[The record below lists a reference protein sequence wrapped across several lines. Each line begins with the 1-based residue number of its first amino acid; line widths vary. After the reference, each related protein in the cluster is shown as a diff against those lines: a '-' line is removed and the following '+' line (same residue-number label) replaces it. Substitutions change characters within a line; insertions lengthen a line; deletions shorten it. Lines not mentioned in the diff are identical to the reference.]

1 MSGGARLCALSVR
14 DFRNLERVELEP
26 PAEGFVVVGDNGQ
39 GKTNLLEAIYYLE
52 LLRSVRGAR
61 DPDLVRFGAPGF
73 HVAARMETDA
83 AREIA
88 VGFERAGKRKRVR
101 LDGVVC
107 ERLSEAVG
115 ALPAVLFS
123 PADVEL
129 VAGGP
134 ATRRRFL
141 DILLAVTSRGYLHA
155 LQRYRAALAHRNAAL
170 RELARRGRGGSEEA
184 IAVWEPVLAEQGA
197 AIWSERRAWVLS
209 VIDRFA
215 ELCGEIGEAGAVAL
229 RYASAITSEDAER
242 PREALTR
249 ELAKQRAADLRFGV
263 TRVGPHRDDLSLTL
277 DGRELRVFGSGG
289 QQRTAA
295 IALRLLEAETLRA
308 RRGGPPVFLLD
319 DPFAE
324 LDARRAGRIVQL
336 LARAG
341 FGQTVMAVPRAEADD
356 IPSGMPSLDRFT
368 MTSGVLRRAGTRV

>member
-1 MSGGARLCALSVR
+1 VR
-14 DFRNLERVELEP
+14 DFRNLERIELEP

-52 LLRSVRGAR
+52 LLRSVRAAR
-61 DPDLVRFGAPGF
+61 DQDLVRFGAPGF
-73 HVAARMETDA
+73 HIAARMETDR

-88 VGFERAGKRKRVR
+88 VGFERTGKRKRVR
-101 LDGVVC
+101 LDGVIC

-129 VAGGP
+129 VASGP

-170 RELARRGRGGSEEA
+170 RELARRGRSGSEEA

-197 AIWSERRAWVLS
+197 AIWSERRAWEAS
-209 VIDRFA
+209 VTDRFA
-215 ELCGEIGEAGAVAL
+215 ELCGEIGEPGAVAM

-242 PREALTR
+242 PREALAR
-249 ELAKQRAADLRFGV
+249 ELAKQRGADLKFGV
-263 TRVGPHRDDLSLTL
+263 TRVGPHRDDLFLTL

-295 IALRLLEAETLRA
+295 IALRLLEAETLRE

-336 LARAG
+336 LASAG
-341 FGQTVMAVPRAEADD
+341 FGQTVMAVPRAEAGD

-368 MTSGVLRRAGTRV
+368 MTSGALRRAGTRV